1 MRGALMIIYL
11 NGKYMPAEDAR
22 ISPFDRGFLFGDGI
36 YDVTPSYSGK
46 MVGFNLHLERMKNGL
61 KEIGFTDP
69 VLSDSEWH
77 EIAENLITRNE
88 PDNMG
93 IYFHVSRGNEG
104 RRFHGFPT
112 DTKPTVFGMIIEID
126 PHPEVPDRR
135 TKQGLKAVTSED
147 LRWRRCNV
155 KSTALL
161 GNVLHFQKGYE
172 QGQNETILYNDR
184 GELTEASQSNVFIV
198 KDGVVITPPLD
209 NQLLP
214 GISRHIALASLRA
227 DGSIPVEERVVLM
240 DEVRNADEVWITNS
254 SKHIGP
260 IVELDGKPV
269 GDGKVGE
276 IWERAMRIYETHK
289 YDF

>member
-1 MRGALMIIYL
+1 MIVYL
-11 NGKYMPAEDAR
+11 NGEYLPAEEAR

-36 YDVTPSYSGK
+36 YDVTPSYGGR
-46 MVGFNLHLERMKNGL
+46 MVGFQLHLQRMKNGL
-61 KEIGFTDP
+61 DELGFTDY
-69 VLSDSEWH
+69 VLSDDAWLEVA
-77 EIAENLITRNE
+77 INLMERNE
-88 PDNMG
+88 PENLG
-93 IYFHVSRGNEG
+93 IYFHVSRGSEG
-104 RRFHGFPT
+104 RRFHGFPEQS
-112 DTKPTVFGMIIEID
+112 KPTVFGMVIEID
-126 PHPEVPDRR
+126 PHPDVPDRT
-135 TKQGLKAVTSED
+135 TKQGLKAITTED
-147 LRWRRCNV
+147 LRWRRCHV

-172 QGQNETILYNDR
+172 QGQNETILFNAK

-198 KDGVVITPPLD
+198 KNGRVITPPLD

-214 GISRHIALASLRA
+214 GISRHIALESLRA
-227 DGSIPVEERVVLM
+227 DGSIPVEERMVTM
-240 DEVRNADEVWITNS
+240 NEVREADEVWITNS

-276 IWERAMRIYETHK
+276 IWERAMRIYEAHK